1 LNNNPENNPRVENN
15 SVDNQTNEE
24 LEENRF
30 RRINNEITIDD
41 ISTEIE
47 CDSGINE
54 SVDDKKD
61 GKKRQIKAR
70 KDLR

>member
-1 LNNNPENNPRVENN
+1 LNNNHEKNPRVQNN

-61 GKKRQIKAR
+61 GKKRQKR
-70 KDLR
+70 LEKT

>member
-1 LNNNPENNPRVENN
+1 MNNNPENNPRVENN

-54 SVDDKKD
+54 SVDDKKG
-61 GKKRQIKAR
+61 GKKRQKR
-70 KDLR
+70 LEKT

>member
-54 SVDDKKD
+54 SVDDKKG
-61 GKKRQIKAR
+61 GKKRQKR
-70 KDLR
+70 LEKT